1 MFEIKNLTKKFRDKI
16 AVDNLSLIV
25 RPGVVTGFLGP
36 NGAGKS
42 TTLKMIIG
50 LINPTQGEVKI
61 DGKNYKDLIRP
72 ISKIGALIDGDA
84 VNPKFTAKQHLEL
97 IATAS
102 GISIGRVEE
111 MLKMVGLEKVKNK
124 QIGEFSLGMKQRL
137 GIATALL
144 GDPKTVILDEPFN
157 GLDVDGIHWLRGLT
171 KELAEQGKAV
181 LVSSHLMSE
190 IQAIAE
196 RIVVLAQGK
205 LIADMTMEEMTNKSL
220 STYMKVNSENN
231 RKFKSLLEKEGALI
245 QSMNDEE
252 LHVHKLDMKQIGI
265 IARNN
270 NLAIYELTKIQP
282 SLEELFIELTEGK
295 ADYVSNVESKER
307 KGDRQ

>member
-1 MFEIKNLTKKFRDKI
+1 MIEIKNLTKKFRDKI

-111 MLKMVGLEKVKNK
+111 ML
-124 QIGEFSLGMKQRL
+124 
-137 GIATALL
+137 
-144 GDPKTVILDEPFN
+144 
-157 GLDVDGIHWLRGLT
+157 
-171 KELAEQGKAV
+171 
-181 LVSSHLMSE
+181 
-190 IQAIAE
+190 
-196 RIVVLAQGK
+196 
-205 LIADMTMEEMTNKSL
+205 
-220 STYMKVNSENN
+220 
-231 RKFKSLLEKEGALI
+231 
-245 QSMNDEE
+245 
-252 LHVHKLDMKQIGI
+252 
-265 IARNN
+265 
-270 NLAIYELTKIQP
+270 
-282 SLEELFIELTEGK
+282 
-295 ADYVSNVESKER
+295 
-307 KGDRQ
+307 